1 MDRMKTFLL
10 YFLGIVGFFFLS
22 LLLEDALLENMYVKM
37 TGEVASSSSIIIDN
51 DAGKASNVNGYMQF
65 RLSNKSNATC
75 DDYVKIDLYSE
86 QGLLAATKYVE
97 ITDLEP
103 GTAKTYQ
110 VKLNGNELSSYKI
123 AVVDKE
129 QVPDK
134 SNVINILG
142 WEIDLGNFFG
152 MDLSDLSI
160 FGVRLADI
168 FNWENI
174 KTTGA
179 NAWNWTINFLNT
191 IPWWGYMIGGSII
204 LWYMPTR
211 FLFGIFPF

>member
-1 MDRMKTFLL
+1 MARMKTFLL

-22 LLLEDALLENMYVKM
+22 LLLEDALIENMYVKM
-37 TGEVASSSSIIIDN
+37 TGEVSSSSTIIIDN

-65 RLSNKSNATC
+65 RVSNKSNTTC
-75 DDYVKIDLYSE
+75 DDYVKIDLYSK
-86 QGLLAATKYVE
+86 QGLLATTKYVE
-97 ITDLEP
+97 ITDLKP

-110 VKLNGNELSSYKI
+110 VKLNGSELRTYKI
-123 AVVDKE
+123 AIVDE
-129 QVPDK
+129 APDK
-134 SNVINILG
+134 SKVINILG

-168 FNWENI
+168 FNKDNI
-174 KTTGA
+174 KTTGS
-179 NAWNWTINFLNT
+179 NIWNWTINFLNS

-204 LWYMPTR
+204 LWYMPSR
-211 FLFGIFPF
+211 FLFGVFPF